1 MNNYFLETKRL
12 YLRQMT
18 IADFNDVAEMLMDE
32 RVMYA
37 WEYTFSNEDVEDWI
51 NKNIQKYEQYNM
63 GYFLL
68 QDKSTGIIVGQ
79 AAITPDTING
89 ESHLEIG
96 YILKHKFQGMGYATE
111 AARGLIEYASK
122 YLSVSQVIFEI
133 RPENVASIKVAERLG
148 AKQNGSFVKSVRGKN
163 MKHLIYKLAV

>member
-1 MNNYFLETKRL
+1 MKKYFLETERL
-12 YLRQMT
+12 YLRKMT
-18 IADFNDVAEMLMDE
+18 KDDYADVAEMLQDE
-32 RVMYA
+32 KVMYA
-37 WEYTFSNEDVEDWI
+37 WEYTFEKKDIDEWI
-51 NKNIQKYEQYNM
+51 NKNIQRYAQYNM

-68 QDKSTGIIVGQ
+68 EDKSTGNIVGQ

-96 YILKHKFQGMGYATE
+96 YILKYKFQGMGYATE
-111 AARGLIEYASK
+111 AAKGLVGYASK
-122 YLSVSQVIFEI
+122 YLGVSHVIFEI

-163 MKHLIYKLAV
+163 MEHFIYTLVL